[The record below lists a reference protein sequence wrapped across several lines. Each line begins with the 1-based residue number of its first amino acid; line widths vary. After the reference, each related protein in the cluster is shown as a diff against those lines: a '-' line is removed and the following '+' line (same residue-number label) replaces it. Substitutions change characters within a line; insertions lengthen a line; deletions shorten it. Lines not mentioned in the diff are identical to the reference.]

1 MNSLIIVSH
10 MTFGY
15 QSMALAAASG
25 ELLGGKPNKL
35 HTNSHHHADICSGQC
50 PSKCMQLVVRA
61 VHSQVNNLAV
71 WGQQTHASQS
81 WYC

>member
-1 MNSLIIVSH
+1 MNSSIIVRH

-35 HTNSHHHADICSGQC
+35 HTNSHHLQWEVFFQVHAASSQGSALSGE
-50 PSKCMQLVVRA
+50 
-61 VHSQVNNLAV
+61 
-71 WGQQTHASQS
+71 
-81 WYC
+81 